1 MKRPITP
8 KHTLKSYKT
17 KRSFSRGTSMRAIS
31 DIEGM
36 DVGLAAAFM
45 DNFALQDLEIIVNLI
60 CIPA

>member
-1 MKRPITP
+1 
-8 KHTLKSYKT
+8 
-17 KRSFSRGTSMRAIS
+17 MRAIS